1 MKNTEIKIG
10 SNKSFGL
17 VFFVIFLIISL
28 WPLLNDQNLRVW
40 ALIVSLIFL
49 FLGVLNS
56 RLLTPLNKIWFKF
69 GIFLGEKISP
79 IIIGFIFFTVVTP
92 TGLLM
97 KLFKKDPLRLKKT
110 KDRTYWIEKKDV
122 KSSMKN
128 QF

>member
-1 MKNTEIKIG
+1 MKNKEIKIG

-17 VFFVIFLIISL
+17 VFFVIFLLISL
-28 WPLLNDQNLRVW
+28 WPLLNNQNFRLW

-49 FLGVLNS
+49 FLGFLNS
-56 RLLTPLNKIWFKF
+56 KLLTPLNKIWFKF
-69 GIFLGEKISP
+69 GVILGEKLSP
-79 IIIGFIFFTVVTP
+79 IIIGIIFFTVVTP

-97 KLFKKDPLRLKKT
+97 KIFKKDPLRLKKT
-110 KDRTYWIEKKDV
+110 KNKTYWIEKKDV

>member
-1 MKNTEIKIG
+1 LKNKEIKIG

-17 VFFVIFLIISL
+17 VFFVIFLLISL

-49 FLGVLNS
+49 FLGFLNS
-56 RLLTPLNKIWFKF
+56 KLLTPLNKIWFKF
-69 GIFLGEKISP
+69 GVFLGEKLSP
-79 IIIGFIFFTVVTP
+79 IIIGIIFFTVVTP

-97 KLFKKDPLRLKKT
+97 KIFKKDPLRLKKT
-110 KDRTYWIEKKDV
+110 KDKTYWIEKKDV

>member
-1 MKNTEIKIG
+1 MKNKEIKIG

-17 VFFVIFLIISL
+17 VFFVIFLLISL

-49 FLGVLNS
+49 FLGFLNS
-56 RLLTPLNKIWFKF
+56 KLLTPLNKIWFKF
-69 GIFLGEKISP
+69 GVFLGEKLSP
-79 IIIGFIFFTVVTP
+79 IIIGIIFFTVVTP

-97 KLFKKDPLRLKKT
+97 KIFKKDPLRLKKT
-110 KDRTYWIEKKDV
+110 KDKTYWIEKKDV

>member
-1 MKNTEIKIG
+1 MDKIKIG
-10 SNKSFGL
+10 SNRSFGI
-17 VFFVIFLIISL
+17 VFFILFLLI
-28 WPLLNDQNLRVW
+28 
-40 ALIVSLIFL
+40 ALYPMINSEGIRMWSIIVSLIFL
-49 FLGVLNS
+49 VLGLLDS
-56 RLLTPLNKIWFKF
+56 KILTPLNKIWFKF